1 MLMDMSLPKFDI
13 YLAIKQKFQIL
24 LRAIQ
29 TLDFL
34 TFFNKKFYL
43 MSGLKSTLSDVTT
56 FLPDNLPGLKN
67 IIFRPEAIT

>member
-13 YLAIKQKFQIL
+13 YLGIKQKFQIL
-24 LRAIQ
+24 SRAIQ

-34 TFFNKKFYL
+34 TFFNTKFYV

-56 FLPDNLPGLKN
+56 FLPDNLSGLKN